1 MKPNQNLLIAQVVN
15 HLNQN
20 GYLAWRQEN
29 NGRIDETELVERIS
43 KLLVALAHVNYSL
56 EKVVILVKEIVR
68 KCYRP
73 VPSSLKGVP
82 DVIGFNLQTARWI
95 AVEIKIGNDQLRPEQ
110 EEFIKIL
117 KRAGGDCWVIRQIDS
132 FKIAFARKH
141 QQLQVA

>member
-15 HLNQN
+15 HLNAN

-29 NGRIDETELVERIS
+29 NGRIDETELVERVS

-56 EKVVILVKEIVR
+56 EKVVTLVKEIVR

-82 DVIGFNLQTARWI
+82 DVIGFNLETAKWI
-95 AVEIKIGNDQLRPEQ
+95 TVEIKIGNDQLRPEQ
-110 EEFIKIL
+110 EDFIKIL
-117 KRAGGDCWVIRQIDS
+117 KRAGGDCWVIREFNS
-132 FKIAFARKH
+132 FKTAFARKH
-141 QQLQVA
+141 QILQAA